1 MLEIKTGI
9 YNRSNGNCYFLEGHS
24 PESLLF
30 IDDEGDPVWA
40 VRTVIE
46 AKLSNHTY
54 GLMDDFLDCMWLTRD
69 EIRVMIKDW
78 VATEQPTW
86 RGEAISP
93 ERAEAI
99 SKQIDELIT
108 E

>member
-1 MLEIKTGI
+1 MIEIKTGI
-9 YNRSNGNCYFLEGHS
+9 YNRLNGNCYFLEGHS

-30 IDDEGDPVWA
+30 IDNEGDPVWIN
-40 VRTVIE
+40 RTDIE
-46 AKLSNHTY
+46 AGLSDYTY

-78 VATEQPTW
+78 IATEQPTW
-86 RGEAISP
+86 RGQPITPERDEAI
-93 ERAEAI
+93 A
-99 SKQIDELIT
+99 KQIDELIA